1 MQNDPEGG
9 GWFDVNWEYDEI
21 QTGPSIGEVIITENH
36 MRFELNLERN
46 FEGNFERNFEH
57 STVWV
62 SVANGTYGIKLD
74 TI

>member
-21 QTGPSIGEVIITENH
+21 QTGPSIGEVSITENN
-36 MRFELNLERN
+36 MRFKR
-46 FEGNFERNFEH
+46 NFERNFEH

-62 SVANGTYGIKLD
+62 SVANGTYD
-74 TI
+74 TQLNTIQCSLQ

>member
-21 QTGPSIGEVIITENH
+21 QTGPSIEEVIITENN
-36 MRFELNLERN
+36 MRFK
-46 FEGNFERNFEH
+46 RNFEH

-62 SVANGTYGIKLD
+62 SVVNGTYGIKLD